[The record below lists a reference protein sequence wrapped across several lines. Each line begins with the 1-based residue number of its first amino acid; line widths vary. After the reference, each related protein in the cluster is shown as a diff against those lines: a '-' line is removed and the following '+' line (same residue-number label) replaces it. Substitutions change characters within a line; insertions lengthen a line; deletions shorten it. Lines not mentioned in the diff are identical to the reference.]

1 MGGQQP
7 RRARKVWNS
16 LLGEQRET
24 GLNCQALRQVG
35 PWPGHPPEASVLLP
49 EVAAAQ
55 TPPEQGLQQGL
66 GEERALERREGQV
79 RRHRGVQGEDSSFV
93 HVRRM
98 GVET

>member
-1 MGGQQP
+1 M
-7 RRARKVWNS
+7 
-16 LLGEQRET
+16 
-24 GLNCQALRQVG
+24 
-35 PWPGHPPEASVLLP
+35 LLP